1 MYFWLKPTKKTL
13 KKVEKMV
20 FGQPWPT
27 VQSGRRHTYVCS
39 AAYTFMTSSS
49 LVRENET

>member
-27 VQSGRRHTYVCS
+27 VQSFDLISEVKETYE
-39 AAYTFMTSSS
+39 M
-49 LVRENET
+49 